1 MKVKRIVIVLNMVGL
16 FVLSGCGKQI
26 FQEKV
31 DPYEKVGIEDSEL
44 VYDTYYIKEGSKFYK
59 SYLPGGNSSSVAS
72 SVDSTKI
79 FWMNRDYTLL
89 PEYYKG
95 EMLAYAT
102 DENYMNDVVL
112 ERYKDCGYSLG
123 FYGGSFD
130 EDGYFCVDT
139 ENKLIAGSDAGT
151 KLSDEKSAII
161 RLVSING
168 EKITEAMVNSAG
180 VIEGLEK
187 DKKYKLEFYAGTS
200 YITEEV
206 KADRRIFQM
215 YEMYD
220 ISDATI
226 TKNGYYSISLP
237 KDMKSGYYLV
247 DGSGMFKYYDFKR
260 GDKDTEKTKMDEPYY
275 DSVESQMEACSQKYM
290 LSVPVKTNN
299 VKFNIEYSTDKYKD
313 SEIYATLKSPDGKS
327 YDLTPENGMMSV
339 EIAEVIAGKWTIN
352 VTPKDLEIKTIAP
365 EATSPSSD
373 TVCDTYAFDIAE
385 DMSNIQFKATYI
397 GDGDI
402 WGVVQNDSTGESKD
416 LEMSKKE
423 KELEVTYDY
432 LGAGSYT
439 VYIYHYADTAVEDV
453 NYASNEEN
461 EVTNIITIEQ

>member
-1 MKVKRIVIVLNMVGL
+1 MEDGSRIVVAR
-16 FVLSGCGKQI
+16 
-26 FQEKV
+26 
-31 DPYEKVGIEDSEL
+31 DP
-44 VYDTYYIKEGSKFYK
+44 
-59 SYLPGGNSSSVAS
+59 
-72 SVDSTKI
+72 
-79 FWMNRDYTLL
+79 
-89 PEYYKG
+89 
-95 EMLAYAT
+95 
-102 DENYMNDVVL
+102 
-112 ERYKDCGYSLG
+112 
-123 FYGGSFD
+123 
-130 EDGYFCVDT
+130 
-139 ENKLIAGSDAGT
+139 
-151 KLSDEKSAII
+151 
-161 RLVSING
+161 
-168 EKITEAMVNSAG
+168 
-180 VIEGLEK
+180 
-187 DKKYKLEFYAGTS
+187 
-200 YITEEV
+200 
-206 KADRRIFQM
+206 
-215 YEMYD
+215 
-220 ISDATI
+220 
-226 TKNGYYSISLP
+226 
-237 KDMKSGYYLV
+237 
-247 DGSGMFKYYDFKR
+247 
-260 GDKDTEKTKMDEPYY
+260 
-275 DSVESQMEACSQKYM
+275 M

-416 LEMSKKE
+416 LEMSKEE